1 MLGPIPRFYGEPGD
15 PAVPSLL
22 EPEEDVPSA
31 AAEEPEEG
39 PLAAAPADLEAEE
52 PAEAAAAGTPSLD
65 ELTEGMEGLEEF
77 ALPEEEPPAARA
89 PGAGRP
95 HPRRQERPKAPAPA
109 PPAPEEGDDLLA
121 SLDLDESLE
130 LEKAPAAKE
139 AAAPPG
145 GGAAT
150 SPDAVSDEDL
160 LSFEAAET
168 PSPALSRAAPVEVKG
183 AAGEEDKGLD
193 QLLALDVREESPPAA
208 AGARTAPAAS
218 PEDEDLLSLLDEADE
233 AAPAAPPRE
242 PTRAGAPREES
253 TEDLLLEETEAGKEV
268 SAAVPAPVPSAQG
281 KAAGKDGGE
290 DDVSSLWADAFTE
303 EQAAPPSAASK
314 GLLDE
319 DAEETGATR
328 PAGAGEGD
336 DPSSAWAGALG
347 EKEGAPAPGK
357 KEVTPP
363 VGASAGAGDDS
374 LSDMWSEAFAEQEAA
389 ARAQREEQE
398 PQARPQAAAAGEF
411 GEGDLE
417 KMWSDALNETG
428 DAPAPRAGAAAAP
441 AAPLPGAEE
450 GLSKEDLA
458 GFLDEAEAA
467 PAPSGAA
474 LAEGEAAPRPRGG
487 GGFGVEEDSDEIE
500 AYVPEEAP
508 VAAAVAEAEPKA
520 GGGDFLDDAGAPPEE
535 PEKEEQAE
543 VIGVPLASRFVAG
556 AVDFG
561 VLAVLQGFFSWI
573 SIGIVSKAAGPV
585 TSNMEALILLGVLNL
600 AVLFL
605 LSIFYSVYFVGMF
618 GCTPGQ
624 RSMGLS
630 VVDMD
635 DKPVEYMQA
644 VLRYFGGLVAGL
656 PLGLGHLLILFDEKH
671 RGLGDRL
678 AGTHVVLKV
687 KV

>member
-1 MLGPIPRFYGEPGD
+1 
-15 PAVPSLL
+15 
-22 EPEEDVPSA
+22 
-31 AAEEPEEG
+31 
-39 PLAAAPADLEAEE
+39 AEE

-109 PPAPEEGDDLLA
+109 PAAPEEGDDLLA
-121 SLDLDESLE
+121 SLDLDESLD

-145 GGAAT
+145 GGAAI
-150 SPDAVSDEDL
+150 SPDVVSEEDL

-168 PSPALSRAAPVEVKG
+168 PSPAPSRAAPVEVKG
-183 AAGEEDKGLD
+183 AAGEEDKELD
-193 QLLALDVREESPPAA
+193 QFLALDVREESPTAA

-242 PTRAGAPREES
+242 PPRAGAPREES

-281 KAAGKDGGE
+281 KAAGKDEGE

-319 DAEETGATR
+319 DAEEAGAPR
-328 PAGAGEGD
+328 PADEGEGD

-398 PQARPQAAAAGEF
+398 PQARPQAAAAAGEF

-417 KMWSDALNETG
+417 RMWSDALNETG

-441 AAPLPGAEE
+441 AGPLPGAEE

-474 LAEGEAAPRPRGG
+474 LAEGGAAPPAEEEAAPRPRGG

-508 VAAAVAEAEPKA
+508 VAAAAVAEAEPKA
-520 GGGDFLDDAGAPPEE
+520 GGEDFLDDAGAPPEE

-573 SIGIVSKAAGPV
+573 SIGIVSKVAGPV

-624 RSMGLS
+624 RSMGLLS
-630 VVDMD
+630 
-635 DKPVEYMQA
+635 
-644 VLRYFGGLVAGL
+644 R
-656 PLGLGHLLILFDEKH
+656 
-671 RGLGDRL
+671 
-678 AGTHVVLKV
+678 
-687 KV
+687 

>member
-1 MLGPIPRFYGEPGD
+1 M
-15 PAVPSLL
+15 
-22 EPEEDVPSA
+22 
-31 AAEEPEEG
+31 
-39 PLAAAPADLEAEE
+39 
-52 PAEAAAAGTPSLD
+52 
-65 ELTEGMEGLEEF
+65 
-77 ALPEEEPPAARA
+77 
-89 PGAGRP
+89 
-95 HPRRQERPKAPAPA
+95 
-109 PPAPEEGDDLLA
+109 
-121 SLDLDESLE
+121 
-130 LEKAPAAKE
+130 
-139 AAAPPG
+139 
-145 GGAAT
+145 
-150 SPDAVSDEDL
+150 
-160 LSFEAAET
+160 SFEAAET
-168 PSPALSRAAPVEVKG
+168 PSPAPSRAAPVEVKG
-183 AAGEEDKGLD
+183 AAGEEDKELD
-193 QLLALDVREESPPAA
+193 QFLALDVREESPTAA

-242 PTRAGAPREES
+242 PPRAGAPREES

-281 KAAGKDGGE
+281 KAAGKDEGE

-303 EQAAPPSAASK
+303 EQAAPPSTASK

-319 DAEETGATR
+319 DAEEAGAPR
-328 PAGAGEGD
+328 PADEGEGD

-398 PQARPQAAAAGEF
+398 PQARPQAAAAAGEF

-417 KMWSDALNETG
+417 RMWSDALNETG

-474 LAEGEAAPRPRGG
+474 LAEGKAAPPAEEEAAPRPRGG

-508 VAAAVAEAEPKA
+508 VAAAAVAEAEPKA
-520 GGGDFLDDAGAPPEE
+520 GGEDFLDDAGAPPEE

-573 SIGIVSKAAGPV
+573 SIGIVSKVAGPV

-644 VLRYFGGLVAGL
+644 VLRYFGGLVASL
-656 PLGLGHLLILFDEKH
+656 PLGLGYLLVLFDKKS